1 MTNVGV
7 QERELFRAMLERSFH
22 PSDWFVRDDTP
33 SSEEGVMW
41 VYRRTTDGNRW
52 RVGYWNPKGE
62 WFEDSSYEDR
72 DEAAQRVHWLNGGN
86 A

>member
-1 MTNVGV
+1 MRYKSVVEMVRDLSGD
-7 QERELFRAMLERSFH
+7 AFH

-33 SSEEGVMW
+33 GDEGDVMW
-41 VYRRTTDGNRW
+41 VYRRTTDGSRW

-62 WFEDSSYEDR
+62 WFEDSIYEDR

-86 A
+86 NS